1 MLVVMG
7 LPGAGKSTVLKVA
20 EDKGWRVLNYGT
32 LMFEIGE
39 QEFSIKDRD
48 ELRKQPA
55 EVQKKIQA
63 KVGQRL
69 SEIKQREVV
78 LDTHC
83 SVNTPKGYLPGLPY
97 SLLKNIDVERLVLIS
112 APIEDVIGRRKKD
125 ESRIRDEQSAE
136 SLKEHDDMN
145 RSLLASYSVLC
156 GAPAAILINADGKI
170 DEVRAQFSR
179 YLE

>member
-20 EDKGWRVLNYGT
+20 EERGWKVLNYGT
-32 LMFEIGE
+32 LMMEIAE
-39 QEFSIKDRD
+39 KEFSIKDRD
-48 ELRKQPA
+48 ELRKQSA
-55 EVQKKIQA
+55 DVQKKIQA
-63 KVGQRL
+63 RVGQKL
-69 SEIKQREVV
+69 SEIKERQVV

-97 SLLKNIDVERLVLIS
+97 SLLKDLNVERFVLIT
-112 APIEDVIGRRKKD
+112 APIEDVLRRRQKD
-125 ESRIRDEQSAE
+125 ASRIRDAQSPE

-145 RSLLASYSVLC
+145 KAMLASYAILG
-156 GAPAAILINADGKI
+156 GAPATILINADGKI
-170 DEVRAQFSR
+170 ENVKEKFSQ